1 MANEI
6 TPSDDTE
13 KNPGG
18 RPLKYQTVEELDA
31 AIKAYFDDCDPHWTY
46 DFDWV
51 LKRKKDGSLFKDKDG
66 QSTHVWLK
74 VRKFTEQKPY
84 TMAGLAAALGIDR
97 KTLRSY
103 KQKPEF
109 LPSIEAAKNRCESF
123 WEGMLA
129 SPYSNGA
136 KFNLTNN
143 YDEWSDRHEL
153 DHTSKGEKISPY
165 SDLTV
170 EELRRLAQ
178 GS

>member
-1 MANEI
+1 MAIGNNSPPDNESYPI
-6 TPSDDTE
+6 
-13 KNPGG
+13 G
-18 RPLKYQTVEELDA
+18 RPLKYQSVVQLDA

-46 DFDWV
+46 DWDWV
-51 LKRKKDGSLFKDKDG
+51 KKRTSKGDLVKDKHG
-66 QSTHVWLK
+66 QDAWVRLK
-74 VRKFTEQKPY
+74 VRKRTDQNPY

-103 KQKPEF
+103 KEKPEF
-109 LPSIEAAKNRCESF
+109 LPSIEAAKDRCESF

-165 SDLTV
+165 SELTV
-170 EELRRLAQ
+170 EELQRLAQ
-178 GS
+178 GL